1 MRLILRDYISTFKE
15 EIELENLLYNILI
28 LEDFKNIIP
37 AQKGL
42 RQYGVDVKAEKNNEI
57 YLFVLKQKDITRDC
71 WNGNKTSV
79 RQTLEDIKDVY
90 IPCFLKDK
98 KTVNIIL
105 CTNGVIKQEVE
116 INWNQYIKKNKTEN
130 VEYFFWGINELSQKV
145 EKNLLNEYIF
155 DDEMISDLRKT
166 IYFTSEVDNDLKYFK
181 KVLNNIYL
189 KIELNIKVPK
199 KYRKNLIIYL
209 MFVSICIKYAID
221 EQNNRLAIKMAERA
235 IIKFWGFILK
245 EKKYK
250 KTFETDILNKLI
262 EFYIESSRRYIKNI
276 QKVCMFYPSFPIYNS
291 LEYKLLVY
299 ESIGLLTTYT
309 YFLQYY
315 NYKGTNNEEIENNV
329 NILINILNNNTSY
342 LYPVYDLHSIE
353 INGLLLLLYKI
364 RNNDAKM
371 VLEQLIISI
380 CDKMKISNYYPTPYE
395 DYDMAILMEFNDE
408 VEEFK
413 ASVLLHNLLEWMVI
427 FNEKEQ
433 FENVVRF
440 LERKFPKLDLSTWQ
454 IEPEE
459 EKDMFSEARY
469 DIGVSYSEDNN
480 ISFKKVKETMKR
492 MKYDCD
498 EKKLLTIKY
507 SCEPLLL
514 MLARN
519 YRIPIL
525 PILWNRL
532 LT

>member
-1 MRLILRDYISTFKE
+1 M
-15 EIELENLLYNILI
+15 
-28 LEDFKNIIP
+28 
-37 AQKGL
+37 
-42 RQYGVDVKAEKNNEI
+42 
-57 YLFVLKQKDITRDC
+57 
-71 WNGNKTSV
+71 
-79 RQTLEDIKDVY
+79 
-90 IPCFLKDK
+90 
-98 KTVNIIL
+98 
-105 CTNGVIKQEVE
+105 
-116 INWNQYIKKNKTEN
+116 
-130 VEYFFWGINELSQKV
+130 

-189 KIELNIKVPK
+189 KIEMNIKVPK

-221 EQNNRLAIKMAERA
+221 EQNNRLAIKMAEIA

-262 EFYIESSRRYIKNI
+262 GFYIESSRRYIKNI

-371 VLEQLIISI
+371 ILEQLIMSI

-440 LERKFPKLDLSTWQ
+440 LEMKFPKLDLSTWQ

-459 EKDMFSEARY
+459 EKDMFSEAKY

-480 ISFKKVKETMKR
+480 ITFKKVKETMKR